1 MMNEEKI
8 SPFISSINAVKCKW
22 GYRYFHTAIDRYG
35 STQTLPSSNTTSH
48 GKQYFYKLPYLSLS
62 LYGILKYGDF
72 HEKFNF
78 LKIQDLRPL
87 NTCQKHFEMIL
98 PNFPLAECEI

>member
-1 MMNEEKI
+1 MRALVV
-8 SPFISSINAVKCKW
+8 SAVDSEVRW
-22 GYRYFHTAIDRYG
+22 YG
-35 STQTLPSSNTTSH
+35 T
-48 GKQYFYKLPYLSLS
+48 
-62 LYGILKYGDF
+62 LKYGDF

-98 PNFPLAECEI
+98 SSI